1 MFLFESLVYIY
12 ICLYFWIISDRWKLL
27 QIPNLVLS
35 ISGTVCL
42 FFMPESPRFL
52 VAQQRYDDARNVFKL
67 IGKING
73 IRMEEIDN
81 SFKDFKFLEEE

>member
-1 MFLFESLVYIY
+1 
-12 ICLYFWIISDRWKLL
+12 
-27 QIPNLVLS
+27 
-35 ISGTVCL
+35 
-42 FFMPESPRFL
+42 MPESPRFL